1 MTAIVVAENLGRWYG
16 QVAGLNEVSLSIA
29 GGITGLV
36 GINGA
41 GKSTLIK
48 LLVGEIRPSR
58 GSIRVLG
65 REPFANRSYFRKIG
79 FCPQQDALY
88 DELTGFGL
96 VTFLLR
102 LSGFSRS
109 QARRSAKET
118 LQRVGMADA
127 MHRRIGGDSKGM
139 RQRVKIAQAIAH
151 QPELLICDEPLNGLD
166 SVGRRDI
173 LELLTELGDSGV
185 HVLVSSHVLHEIEN
199 LTENIVLLH
208 RGRVL
213 AQGSVPEVRR
223 LLTRFPRRVEIKAG
237 HARQCAEAIMPL
249 EHVLSVGIIPE
260 TGVVK
265 IETRDIDQFY
275 RDLTAIVA
283 AGELEIGSLEAVDAG
298 LEAIFDYLVD

>member
-1 MTAIVVAENLGRWYG
+1 MIVVAENLGRWYG

-36 GINGA
+36 GVNGA

-58 GSIRVLG
+58 GRIQVLG
-65 REPFANRSYFRKIG
+65 HEPFANRPYFRKIG

-88 DELTGFGL
+88 DQLPGFGMIK
-96 VTFLLR
+96 FLLR
-102 LSGFSRS
+102 LSGFSPA
-109 QARRSAKET
+109 QARRTAEET
-118 LQRVGMADA
+118 LQRVGMTDA
-127 MHRRIGGDSKGM
+127 MHRRIGGYSKGM

-151 QPELLICDEPLNGLD
+151 EPELLICDEPLNGLD

-173 LELLTELGDSGV
+173 LELLSELGDSGV
-185 HVLVSSHVLHEIEN
+185 HILVSSHVLHEIEN

-213 AQGSVPEVRR
+213 AQGTVPEVRD
-223 LLTRFPRRVEIKAG
+223 LLTRFPRRIEIKAG
-237 HARQCAEAIMPL
+237 RPRQCAEAIMPL

-260 TGVVK
+260 TGVIKV
-265 IETRDIDQFY
+265 ETRNICLLY
-275 RDLTAIVA
+275 TSPSPRD
-283 AGELEIGSLEAVDAG
+283 
-298 LEAIFDYLVD
+298 

>member
-1 MTAIVVAENLGRWYG
+1 MIVVAENLGRWYG

-36 GINGA
+36 GVNGA

-58 GSIRVLG
+58 GRIQVLG
-65 REPFANRSYFRKIG
+65 HEPFANRPYFRKIG

-88 DELTGFGL
+88 DQLTGFGM

-102 LSGFSRS
+102 LSGFSPP
-109 QARRSAKET
+109 QARRTAEET
-118 LQRVGMADA
+118 LQRVGMTDA
-127 MHRRIGGDSKGM
+127 MHRRIGGYSKGM

-151 QPELLICDEPLNGLD
+151 EPELLICDEPLNGLD

-173 LELLTELGDSGV
+173 LELLSELGDSGV
-185 HVLVSSHVLHEIEN
+185 HILVSSHVLHEIEN

-213 AQGSVPEVRR
+213 AQGTVPEVRD
-223 LLTRFPRRVEIKAG
+223 LLTRFPRRIEIKAG
-237 HARQCAEAIMPL
+237 RPRQCAEAIMPL

-260 TGVVK
+260 TGVIKV
-265 IETRDIDQFY
+265 ETRNIDQFN

-283 AGELEIGSLEAVDAG
+283 AGELEIGALEAVDAG
-298 LEAIFDYLVD
+298 LEAVFDYLVD

>member
-1 MTAIVVAENLGRWYG
+1 MIVVAENLGRWYG

-36 GINGA
+36 GVNGA

-58 GSIRVLG
+58 GRIQVLG
-65 REPFANRSYFRKIG
+65 HEPFANRPYFRKVG

-88 DELTGFGL
+88 DQLTGFGM
-96 VTFLLR
+96 VKFLLR
-102 LSGFSRS
+102 LSGFSPAK
-109 QARRSAKET
+109 ARRIAEET
-118 LQRVGMADA
+118 LQRVGMTDA
-127 MHRRIGGDSKGM
+127 MHRRIGGYSKGM

-151 QPELLICDEPLNGLD
+151 EPELLICDEPLNGLD

-173 LELLTELGDSGV
+173 LELLSELGDSGV
-185 HVLVSSHVLHEIEN
+185 HILVSSHVLHEIEN

-213 AQGSVPEVRR
+213 AQGTVPEVRD
-223 LLTRFPRRVEIKAG
+223 LLTRFPRRIEIKAG
-237 HARQCAEAIMPL
+237 RPRQCAEAIMPL

-260 TGVVK
+260 TGVIKV
-265 IETRDIDQFY
+265 ETRNIDQFY

-298 LEAIFDYLVD
+298 LEAVFDYLVD

>member
-1 MTAIVVAENLGRWYG
+1 MIVVAENLGRWYG

-36 GINGA
+36 GVNGA

-58 GSIRVLG
+58 GRIQVLG
-65 REPFANRSYFRKIG
+65 HEPFANRPYFRKIG

-88 DELTGFGL
+88 DQLTGFGM
-96 VTFLLR
+96 VKFLLR
-102 LSGFSRS
+102 LSGFSPAK
-109 QARRSAKET
+109 ARRTAEAT
-118 LQRVGMADA
+118 LQRVGMTDA
-127 MHRRIGGDSKGM
+127 MHRRIGGYSKGM

-151 QPELLICDEPLNGLD
+151 EPELLICDEPLNGLD

-173 LELLTELGDSGV
+173 LELLSELGDSGV
-185 HVLVSSHVLHEIEN
+185 HILVSSHVLHEIEN

-213 AQGSVPEVRR
+213 AQGTVPEVRD
-223 LLTRFPRRVEIKAG
+223 LLTRFPRRIEIKAG
-237 HARQCAEAIMPL
+237 RPRQCAEAIMPL

-260 TGVVK
+260 TGVIKV
-265 IETRDIDQFY
+265 ETRNIDQFY

-298 LEAIFDYLVD
+298 LEAVFDYLVD

>member
-1 MTAIVVAENLGRWYG
+1 MIVVAENLGRWYG

-36 GINGA
+36 GVNGA

-58 GSIRVLG
+58 GRIQVLG
-65 REPFANRSYFRKIG
+65 HEPFANRPYFRKIG

-88 DELTGFGL
+88 DQLTGFGM
-96 VTFLLR
+96 VQFLLQ
-102 LSGFSRS
+102 LSGFSPA
-109 QARRSAKET
+109 QARRTAEET
-118 LQRVGMADA
+118 LQRVGMTDA
-127 MHRRIGGDSKGM
+127 MHRRIGGYSKGM

-151 QPELLICDEPLNGLD
+151 EPELLICDEPLNGLD

-173 LELLTELGDSGV
+173 LELLSELGDSGV
-185 HVLVSSHVLHEIEN
+185 HILVSSHVLHEIEN

-213 AQGSVPEVRR
+213 AQGTVPEVRD
-223 LLTRFPRRVEIKAG
+223 LLTRFPRRIEIKAG
-237 HARQCAEAIMPL
+237 RPRQCAEAIMPL

-260 TGVVK
+260 TGVIKV
-265 IETRDIDQFY
+265 ETRNIDQFY

-298 LEAIFDYLVD
+298 LEAVFDYLVD

>member
-1 MTAIVVAENLGRWYG
+1 MIVVAENLGRWYG

-36 GINGA
+36 GVNGA

-58 GSIRVLG
+58 GRIQVLG
-65 REPFANRSYFRKIG
+65 HEPFAKRPYFRKIG

-88 DELTGFGL
+88 DQLTGFGM
-96 VTFLLR
+96 VKFLLR
-102 LSGFSRS
+102 LSGFSPA
-109 QARRSAKET
+109 QADRTAEAT
-118 LQRVGMADA
+118 LQRVGMTDA
-127 MHRRIGGDSKGM
+127 MHRRIGGYSKGM

-151 QPELLICDEPLNGLD
+151 EPELLICDEPLNGLD

-173 LELLTELGDSGV
+173 LELLSELGDSGV
-185 HVLVSSHVLHEIEN
+185 HILVSSHVLHEIEN

-213 AQGSVPEVRR
+213 AQGTVPEVRD
-223 LLTRFPRRVEIKAG
+223 LLTRFPRRIEIKAG
-237 HARQCAEAIMPL
+237 RPRQCAEAIMPL

-260 TGVVK
+260 TGVIKV
-265 IETRDIDQFY
+265 ETRNIDQFY

-298 LEAIFDYLVD
+298 LEAVFDYLVD

>member
-1 MTAIVVAENLGRWYG
+1 MIVVAENLGRWYG

-36 GINGA
+36 GVNGA

-58 GSIRVLG
+58 GRIQVLG
-65 REPFANRSYFRKIG
+65 HEPFANRPYFRKIG

-88 DELTGFGL
+88 DQLTGFGM
-96 VTFLLR
+96 VKFLLR
-102 LSGFSRS
+102 LSGFSPA
-109 QARRSAKET
+109 QAGRTAEET
-118 LQRVGMADA
+118 LQRVGMTDA
-127 MHRRIGGDSKGM
+127 MHRRIGGYSKGM

-151 QPELLICDEPLNGLD
+151 EPELLICDEPLNGLD

-173 LELLTELGDSGV
+173 LELLSELGDSGV
-185 HVLVSSHVLHEIEN
+185 HILVSSHVLHEIEN

-213 AQGSVPEVRR
+213 AQGTVPEVRD
-223 LLTRFPRRVEIKAG
+223 LLTRFPRRIEIKAG
-237 HARQCAEAIMPL
+237 RPRQCAEAIMPL

-260 TGVVK
+260 TGVIKV
-265 IETRDIDQFY
+265 ETRNIDQFY

-298 LEAIFDYLVD
+298 LEAVFDYLVD

>member
-1 MTAIVVAENLGRWYG
+1 M
-16 QVAGLNEVSLSIA
+16 
-29 GGITGLV
+29 
-36 GINGA
+36 
-41 GKSTLIK
+41 
-48 LLVGEIRPSR
+48 
-58 GSIRVLG
+58 
-65 REPFANRSYFRKIG
+65 
-79 FCPQQDALY
+79 
-88 DELTGFGL
+88 
-96 VTFLLR
+96 
-102 LSGFSRS
+102 
-109 QARRSAKET
+109 
-118 LQRVGMADA
+118 
-127 MHRRIGGDSKGM
+127 
-139 RQRVKIAQAIAH
+139 
-151 QPELLICDEPLNGLD
+151 
-166 SVGRRDI
+166 
-173 LELLTELGDSGV
+173 

>member
-1 MTAIVVAENLGRWYG
+1 MIVVAENLGRWYG

-36 GINGA
+36 GVNGA

-58 GSIRVLG
+58 GRIQVLG
-65 REPFANRSYFRKIG
+65 HEPFENRPYFRKIG

-88 DELTGFGL
+88 DQLTGFGM
-96 VTFLLR
+96 VKFLLR
-102 LSGFSRS
+102 LSGFSPA
-109 QARRSAKET
+109 QAGRTAEET
-118 LQRVGMADA
+118 LQRVGMTDA
-127 MHRRIGGDSKGM
+127 MHRRIGGYSKGM

-151 QPELLICDEPLNGLD
+151 EPELLICDEPLNGLD

-173 LELLTELGDSGV
+173 LELLSELGDSGV
-185 HVLVSSHVLHEIEN
+185 HILVSSHVLHEIEN

-213 AQGSVPEVRR
+213 AQGTVPEVRD
-223 LLTRFPRRVEIKAG
+223 LLTRFPRRIEIKAG
-237 HARQCAEAIMPL
+237 RPRQCAEAIMPL

-260 TGVVK
+260 TGVIKV
-265 IETRDIDQFY
+265 ETRNIDQFY

-298 LEAIFDYLVD
+298 LEAVFDYLVD

>member
-127 MHRRIGGDSKGM
+127 MPPDR
-139 RQRVKIAQAIAH
+139 
-151 QPELLICDEPLNGLD
+151 
-166 SVGRRDI
+166 
-173 LELLTELGDSGV
+173 
-185 HVLVSSHVLHEIEN
+185 
-199 LTENIVLLH
+199 
-208 RGRVL
+208 RVL
-213 AQGSVPEVRR
+213 QGYAPTSQDRPGDCAPTGTFDLRRAAQRARFGRQTRHSGTAHRAGR
-223 LLTRFPRRVEIKAG
+223 LRGACPGLQSCV
-237 HARQCAEAIMPL
+237 ARN
-249 EHVLSVGIIPE
+249 
-260 TGVVK
+260 
-265 IETRDIDQFY
+265 
-275 RDLTAIVA
+275 
-283 AGELEIGSLEAVDAG
+283 
-298 LEAIFDYLVD
+298 

>member
-1 MTAIVVAENLGRWYG
+1 MKAIVVAENLGRWYG

-36 GINGA
+36 GVNGA

-58 GSIRVLG
+58 GSIHVLG
-65 REPFANRSYFRKIG
+65 SEPFANRAYFRKIG

-88 DELTGFGL
+88 DQLTGFGM
-96 VTFLLR
+96 VKFLLR
-102 LSGFSRS
+102 LSGFSPS
-109 QARRSAKET
+109 QARRSAEET
-118 LQRVGMADA
+118 LQRVGMSDA
-127 MHRRIGGDSKGM
+127 MHRRIGGYSKGM

-151 QPELLICDEPLNGLD
+151 EPELLICDEPLNGLD

-173 LELLTELGDSGV
+173 LELLSELGDSGV
-185 HVLVSSHVLHEIEN
+185 HILVSSHVLHEIEN

-213 AQGSVPEVRR
+213 AQGTVPEVRD
-223 LLTRFPRRVEIKAG
+223 LLTRFPRRIEIKAG
-237 HARQCAEAIMPL
+237 RPRQCAEAIMPL

-260 TGVVK
+260 TGVIKV
-265 IETRDIDQFY
+265 ETRNIDQFY

-298 LEAIFDYLVD
+298 LEAVFDYLVD

>member
-1 MTAIVVAENLGRWYG
+1 MTPIIEAENLGRWYG

-65 REPFANRSYFRKIG
+65 EEPFANRAFFRKIG

-88 DELTGFGL
+88 DDMTGL
-96 VTFLLR
+96 ALITFLMR
-102 LSGFSRS
+102 LSGYPRA
-109 QARRSAKET
+109 QARSGAEQA
-118 LQRVGMADA
+118 LQRVAMTEA
-127 MHRRIGGDSKGM
+127 MHRRIGGYSKGM
-139 RQRVKIAQAIAH
+139 RQRVKIAQAIAP
-151 QPELLICDEPLNGLD
+151 QPQLLICDEPLNGLD
-166 SVGRRDI
+166 SMGRRSI
-173 LELLTELGDSGV
+173 LELLSELGSSGV
-185 HVLVSSHVLHEIEN
+185 HVLVSSHVLHEVEN

-213 AQGSVPEVRR
+213 AQGTVPEVRN
-223 LLTRFPRRVEIKAG
+223 LLTRFPRRVEITAG
-237 HARQCAEAIMPL
+237 HARRCAEVIMPL
-249 EHVLSVGIIPE
+249 EHVLSVGIVPE
-260 TGVVK
+260 TGLLK
-265 IETRDIDQFY
+265 IETRDIDRFY

-298 LEAIFDYLVD
+298 LEAVFDYLVD